1 MKLTDRF
8 AFCFS
13 KLHAAARSTSTR
25 PSEHILAVSTLESIR
40 AQPRAAL
47 SNLNGH
53 TARTAVQAPHARIAA
68 RSGLIPT
75 MFITRVRRR
84 LRDQYRSLDPV
95 GLLAEIRATQEE
107 LGNRV
112 DRRAG
117 QARGLQPACTST
129 APATAATF
137 AKTLGK
143 TVAVGETRATHRRP
157 RRPYKT
163 RVRMP
168 SKLDP
173 VCCCDR
179 GLARRA
185 AAVNRTRDCRPAE
198 RERPRGVRDETAFD
212 RAASAQGA

>member
-1 MKLTDRF
+1 MPPSTPYQRALAHPKVT
-8 AFCFS
+8 
-13 KLHAAARSTSTR
+13 AA
-25 PSEHILAVSTLESIR
+25 VKK
-40 AQPRAAL
+40 
-47 SNLNGH
+47 
-53 TARTAVQAPHARIAA
+53 
-68 RSGLIPT
+68 
-75 MFITRVRRR
+75 R

-143 TVAVGETRATHRRP
+143 TVTAGEPRATHRRS

-173 VCCCDR
+173 HIAMIE
-179 GLARRA
+179 GLLA
-185 AAVNRTRDCRPAE
+185 ALHGQCRH
-198 RERPRGVRDETAFD
+198 GVVGEN
-212 RAASAQGA
+212 

>member
-1 MKLTDRF
+1 MAHPKLT
-8 AFCFS
+8 
-13 KLHAAARSTSTR
+13 AA
-25 PSEHILAVSTLESIR
+25 VKKW
-40 AQPRAAL
+40 
-47 SNLNGH
+47 
-53 TARTAVQAPHARIAA
+53 
-68 RSGLIPT
+68 
-75 MFITRVRRR
+75 

-95 GLLAEIRATQEE
+95 ALLAEIRATQDE

-143 TVAVGETRATHRRP
+143 TAMVGEARATHRRT

-168 SKLDP
+168 SKLD
-173 VCCCDR
+173 
-179 GLARRA
+179 LRA
-185 AAVNRTRDCRPAE
+185 QVHGDLGFRLEGTTVS
-198 RERPRGVRDETAFD
+198 G
-212 RAASAQGA
+212 G